1 MAIKGKTKTRS
12 KRPQARAPRREPVPV
27 PKPVYSRRW
36 VQLTAAFLL
45 GIGVLLFAGW
55 VRGNLR
61 DDRARDKAAR
71 ELAAQRQVVQEWK
84 GIVEGQVSTVG
95 QIQTG
100 SLQPPAVASGV
111 TAALSAL
118 SQGKDKGVTAD
129 ALAKTRKA
137 LKAAADQIET
147 FTLSEAISGKGF
159 EGGPAEFLL
168 TSQTEL
174 AGALHAYE
182 DAARLAQLALAA
194 DKETRTDIA
203 VAAQSVAGRAAG
215 LLQTGWN
222 QYQNALASVQLTAP
236 VGPGAASAGST
247 G

>member
-12 KRPQARAPRREPVPV
+12 KRPPARAPRREPVPV
-27 PKPVYSRRW
+27 PKPVYARRW

-61 DDRARDKAAR
+61 DDRARDKAAQD
-71 ELAAQRQVVQEWK
+71 LATQRQAVQEWK
-84 GIVEGQVSTVG
+84 RTVEGQIATVG

-100 SLQPPAVASGV
+100 SLQPPTVAAGV

-118 SQGKDKGVTAD
+118 AGGQDKGVTAD
-129 ALAKTRKA
+129 TLSQARKA
-137 LKAAADQIET
+137 LKAAADQIES
-147 FTLSEAISGKGF
+147 FKLSEAIQGKGF

-168 TSQTEL
+168 TSQTDL
-174 AGALHAYE
+174 ASALHAFE

-194 DKETRTDIA
+194 DKDTRKDIA
-203 VAAQSVAGRAAG
+203 AAAQGVAGRAAG
-215 LLQTGWN
+215 LLQIGWN
-222 QYQNALASVQLTAP
+222 QYQNALASVQLTSP
-236 VGPGAASAGST
+236 VGPGPASAGST